1 MPGRPDATAPSQF
14 FNVSTFFESIAAGKA
29 WPRKAELT
37 EVSIAKAGAG
47 LAELGPADA
56 SRKGFA
62 LVGRQKPMSR
72 NDCTQGNATQR
83 SARVQYPLPTGQ
95 LESKIICWHV
105 GSVRKFDNV
114 FLLIRFVCFGSF
126 CL

>member
-14 FNVSTFFESIAAGKA
+14 FNVSTFFESIAAGRA

-62 LVGRQKPMSR
+62 LVGRQK
-72 NDCTQGNATQR
+72 QGNATQR
-83 SARVQYPLPTGQ
+83 SARVQYPYCTVPLARPGRPSNLFTH
-95 LESKIICWHV
+95 LAM
-105 GSVRKFDNV
+105 
-114 FLLIRFVCFGSF
+114 
-126 CL
+126 

>member
-72 NDCTQGNATQR
+72 SDCTQGNYSTPYLLVNLNLK
-83 SARVQYPLPTGQ
+83 SY
-95 LESKIICWHV
+95 V
-105 GSVRKFDNV
+105 GMLV
-114 FLLIRFVCFGSF
+114 LFVSF
-126 CL
+126 IMYFC